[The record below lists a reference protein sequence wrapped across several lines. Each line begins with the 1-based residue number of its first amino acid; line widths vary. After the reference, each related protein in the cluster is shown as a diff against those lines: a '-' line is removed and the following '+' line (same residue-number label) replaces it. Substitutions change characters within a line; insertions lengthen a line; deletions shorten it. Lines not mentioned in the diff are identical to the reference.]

1 MSALR
6 IRLGKAIRR
15 LRAKQDLSQ
24 EELAHKAKIH
34 RTTMSEIE
42 RGVSN
47 VSVDMA
53 ERIAKALA
61 VSLTELF
68 GEAERGG

>member
-15 LRAKQDLSQ
+15 LREREGYSQ
-24 EELAHKAKIH
+24 EDLAHRAKIH

-53 ERIAKALA
+53 ERIAKGLG
-61 VSLTELF
+61 VTLPELF
-68 GEAERGG
+68 SEAERPG

>member
-15 LRAKQDLSQ
+15 LRAKQGFSQ
-24 EELAHKAKIH
+24 EDLAHKAKIH

-53 ERIAKALA
+53 ERIAK
-61 VSLTELF
+61 SLGVGLSELF
-68 GEAERGG
+68 SEAERAG